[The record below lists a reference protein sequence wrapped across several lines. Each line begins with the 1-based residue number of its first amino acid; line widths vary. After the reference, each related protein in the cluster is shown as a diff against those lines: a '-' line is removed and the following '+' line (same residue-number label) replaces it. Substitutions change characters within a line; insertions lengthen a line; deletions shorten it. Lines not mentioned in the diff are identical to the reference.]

1 LKRSPLIRKRRLYRV
16 WHRPDDDKITPELM
30 EALWRRDKGCVLFQI
45 EPGHEC
51 HDKWGNPHGPDR
63 RDLITPEHF
72 WEDYAVKGKRAPS
85 DLAHTVLLCAFVIIN
100 APSAVRREAFR
111 DWVATHG

>member
-1 LKRSPLIRKRRLYRV
+1 MKRSPLVRKRRLYRV
-16 WHRPDDDKITPELM
+16 WHRDEADKVTPELM
-30 EALWRRDKGCVLFQI
+30 EALWRRDKGCVLYQI

-51 HDKWGNPHGPDR
+51 KDRWNNPHAYDR

-85 DLAHTVLLCAFVIIN
+85 DLAHTVLLCASVNIG
-100 APSAVRREAFR
+100 APSKARREAFR
-111 DWVATHG
+111 DWVATH